1 MKGRCSVTRFLG
13 WYFYGHTA
21 WDGKTPPTPCDWTA
35 RPKVGDATY
44 FLGGW
49 GTHGLGVPHEMI
61 AKIVNAIDSDVW
73 VNIPSTTN
81 ETARDEYITAA
92 LSLYVNPEPKL

>member
-1 MKGRCSVTRFLG
+1 M
-13 WYFYGHTA
+13 
-21 WDGKTPPTPCDWTA
+21 
-35 RPKVGDATY
+35 GDATY

-92 LSLYVNPEPKL
+92 L